1 MGDEPYVEPNR
12 KVQIIVLLIFVL
24 VGAMVALLEPMID
37 RITPSQSAPL
47 EELEAGARLL
57 GLLALCACVIGFLVS
72 LLWVAYFGRLGYRTL
87 KLGSY
92 PPPGTI
98 VVFRTRVRTGK
109 RAVLSGYLSISLAVL
124 TGLFAVLMFY
134 GIWLLRV
141 AL

>member
-1 MGDEPYVEPNR
+1 MGDELYLEPNR
-12 KVQIIVLLIFVL
+12 KAQIIVFLMFVL
-24 VGAMVALLEPMID
+24 AAAILALLEPTIN

-57 GLLALCACVIGFLVS
+57 TLLALGTFVIGFIVS
-72 LLWVAYFGRLGYRTL
+72 LIWVAYFGRLGYRAL

-98 VVFRTRVRTGK
+98 VVFRTRVCTGK
-109 RAVLSGYLSISLAVL
+109 QAVLAGYLSISFAVFI
-124 TGLFAVLMFY
+124 GLFAVLMGY
-134 GIWLLRV
+134 ATWLLTS

>member
-1 MGDEPYVEPNR
+1 MGDELYVEPNR
-12 KVQIIVLLIFVL
+12 KAQIIVLLIFVL
-24 VGAMVALLEPMID
+24 VGTMVASLEPMID

-57 GLLALCACVIGFLVS
+57 ILLVLGACVIGFIVS

-109 RAVLSGYLSISLAVL
+109 RAVLSGYLSISLAVFI
-124 TGLFAVLMFY
+124 GLFAVLMGY
-134 GIWLLRV
+134 ATWRLTS